1 MLVTKS
7 GQPKNAAV
15 ELLVIDHQTAVFQVK
30 NFHCGK
36 PLVDENE
43 NLSALDVALHYG
55 SNDPTERIKAFA
67 DRKSTRLNS
76 SHVRISYA
84 VFCLKKKKKYNKDKH

>member
-7 GQPKNAAV
+7 GQLKNAAV

-43 NLSALDVALHYG
+43 NLSTLDVALHYG
-55 SNDPTERIKAFA
+55 SYDPTERIKAFA
-67 DRKSTRLNS
+67 HIHGRGIKKVLEFFMQMKHSLSIIKVNNRL
-76 SHVRISYA
+76 
-84 VFCLKKKKKYNKDKH
+84 

>member
-7 GQPKNAAV
+7 GQLKNAAV

-43 NLSALDVALHYG
+43 NLSTLDVALHYG
-55 SNDPTERIKAFA
+55 SNDGLVCVTIR
-67 DRKSTRLNS
+67 TRPNAYTNLTNDLKNS
-76 SHVRISYA
+76 V
-84 VFCLKKKKKYNKDKH
+84 KKRN